1 MKNLIAATMVATMAM
16 TGAASA
22 NAFTHFFKDLGHK
35 IEAQNKK
42 TNRAF
47 VNVFGK
53 KLPKSISKSNHD
65 IGKAAFFVGKGIA
78 CAAGT
83 GTSSKPCDGLLGADF
98 DTPFYADNG
107 DAILFAGKP

>member
-1 MKNLIAATMVATMAM
+1 MVATMAM

-47 VNVFGK
+47 VNAFGK
-53 KLPKSISKSNHD
+53 KLPNAISKS
-65 IGKAAFFVGKGIA
+65 KAKADKYSEKQFSKLVDFIA
-78 CAAGT
+78 HNKMA
-83 GTSSKPCDGLLGADF
+83 K
-98 DTPFYADNG
+98 
-107 DAILFAGKP
+107 